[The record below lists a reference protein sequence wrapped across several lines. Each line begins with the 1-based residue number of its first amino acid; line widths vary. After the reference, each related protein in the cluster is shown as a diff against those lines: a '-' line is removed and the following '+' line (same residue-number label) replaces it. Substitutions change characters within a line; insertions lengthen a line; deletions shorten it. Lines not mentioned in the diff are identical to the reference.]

1 METGEISQQLGE
13 WTALTEDLNWV
24 PRAHINTL
32 NCLELQF
39 KEDPV
44 PLACA
49 GTHIHVCITSHSHRR
64 ACLIKNKY
72 F

>member
-1 METGEISQQLGE
+1 METGEISQQLRE
-13 WTALTEDLNWV
+13 WTALTEDLSRV
-24 PRAHINTL
+24 PRTHINTL

-49 GTHIHVCITSHSHRR
+49 GTHIHVMYYFSRSQ
-64 ACLIKNKY
+64 ACMPNKK
-72 F
+72 